1 MRKKKIDEV
10 KIKFDNMR
18 LLPQRLKLALRR
30 NKSSS
35 DEKKKKKKKKKKK
48 NARRIIKLMN

>member
-35 DEKKKKKKKKKKK
+35 DEKKKKKKKKKK